1 MALLD
6 VSDWQMLAQYAP
18 HVADAM
24 VAMSCD
30 IALLMA
36 PDGRILRIAQH
47 ETNPIAPAHWLGAA
61 WASTVAVDSRL
72 KVEKSL
78 SDASQAQGRPR
89 TREINHEDAVG
100 GAVPVAY
107 RVVCLG
113 DKGPLLAVGH
123 DLRPRS
129 NVQQRFVEAQAAL
142 EQAYWDQVR
151 GENAANPA
159 KAPEKPPK
167 PARRAAS
174 KAAAAAAAAAEA
186 APPPPADADLARAFE
201 GLTRRIGVDT
211 MPQLVKDAKR
221 AAERHFM
228 ALALQRTGS
237 LDALAKAL
245 GISHRALQ
253 RRRKRLAADTPAN

>member
-61 WASTVAVDSRL
+61 WASTVAADSRL

-142 EQAYWDQVR
+142 EQAYWGQVQ
-151 GENAANPA
+151 GGNATGPA
-159 KAPEKPPK
+159 MAPEKPPAPTRRSSSK
-167 PARRAAS
+167 TASQAGPA
-174 KAAAAAAAAAEA
+174 
-186 APPPPADADLARAFE
+186 PPADADLARAFE

-253 RRRKRLAADTPAN
+253 RRRKRLADENL